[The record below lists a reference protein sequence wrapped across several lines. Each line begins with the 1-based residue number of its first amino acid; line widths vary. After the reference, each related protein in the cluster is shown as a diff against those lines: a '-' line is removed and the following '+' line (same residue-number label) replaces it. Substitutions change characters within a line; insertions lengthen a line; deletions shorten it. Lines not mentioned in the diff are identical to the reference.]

1 MSIGLRDLAMPETP
15 TSAGKMTFSCYGD
28 GMTPIRTF
36 SEADVTEFGRVAIPA
51 YRTPLERTVH
61 T

>member
-1 MSIGLRDLAMPETP
+1 MPETP